1 MLKGKAKIIVLC
13 GVAAVIIGTA
23 VLTTSAVTNNL
34 QKEKKNDFVPA
45 VISLA
50 VVENND
56 DNSEPEKKSKL
67 EWKETVG
74 EDKYTAEKKVEIVN
88 LNNENVNNTSA
99 YIRVCINPRWTAE
112 VTVNAGTA
120 EESKVMVDA
129 DMPLDDF
136 GALTAIEI
144 NQESNSY
151 TMGNVTFHLANDWSD
166 NWFYN
171 SKDGYFYCK
180 KVIAF
185 GKKTPELLDSV
196 TISSDT
202 KKQLDSLGAKL
213 TVDVLADGIQSEGK
227 AANTMWT
234 NIKINADG
242 ELEKKE

>member
-50 VVENND
+50 VVENNEE
-56 DNSEPEKKSKL
+56 NSDSELKKPL
-67 EWKETVG
+67 EWKSDNENYKA
-74 EDKYTAEKKVEIVN
+74 DKKVEIAN
-88 LNNENVNNTSA
+88 LNNKDENNTSA

-136 GALTAIEI
+136 GRNQIAIQWERLPFI
-144 NQESNSY
+144 
-151 TMGNVTFHLANDWSD
+151 
-166 NWFYN
+166 
-171 SKDGYFYCK
+171 
-180 KVIAF
+180 
-185 GKKTPELLDSV
+185 
-196 TISSDT
+196 
-202 KKQLDSLGAKL
+202 
-213 TVDVLADGIQSEGK
+213 
-227 AANTMWT
+227 
-234 NIKINADG
+234 
-242 ELEKKE
+242 

>member
-1 MLKGKAKIIVLC
+1 MLTGKTKVTVLC
-13 GVAAVIIGTA
+13 AAAAFIIGAA
-23 VLTTSAVTNNL
+23 VLTTSAFTDNL
-34 QKEKKNDFVPA
+34 HKEKENDFVPA

-50 VVENND
+50 VVENNEE
-56 DNSEPEKKSKL
+56 NSDSELKKPL
-67 EWKETVG
+67 EWKSDNENYKA
-74 EDKYTAEKKVEIVN
+74 DKKVEIAN
-88 LNNENVNNTSA
+88 LNNKDENNTSA

-136 GALTAIEI
+136 GALTGI
-144 NQESNSY
+144 NIESNSY
-151 TMGNVTFHLANDWSD
+151 TMGDVTFHLANDWSD

-180 KVIAF
+180 SVIAI
-185 GKKTPELLDSV
+185 GKKTPPLLDYV

-202 KKQLDSLGAKL
+202 KQKLESLGAKL

-234 NIKINADG
+234 NVKINSDRK
-242 ELEKKE
+242 LEKNE

>member
-67 EWKETVG
+67 EWKKTVG

-99 YIRVCINPRWTAE
+99 YIRVCINPRWTSE
-112 VTVNAGTA
+112 VTVDEGT
-120 EESKVMVDA
+120 ENESTVSIDT
-129 DMPLDDF
+129 DLPLTNF
-136 GALTAIEI
+136 GALTGI
-144 NQESNSY
+144 NIESNSY

-202 KKQLDSLGAKL
+202 KEKLDSLGAKL
-213 TVDVLADGIQSEGK
+213 TVDILADGIQSEGK
-227 AANTMWT
+227 AADTMWT
-234 NIKINADG
+234 NIKINSDG
-242 ELEKKE
+242 ELGMK

>member
-50 VVENND
+50 VVENNEE
-56 DNSEPEKKSKL
+56 NSDSELKKPL
-67 EWKETVG
+67 EWKSDNENYKA
-74 EDKYTAEKKVEIVN
+74 DKKVEIAN
-88 LNNENVNNTSA
+88 LNNKDENNTSA
-99 YIRVCINPRWTAE
+99 YIRVCINPRWTSE
-112 VTVNAGTA
+112 VTVDEGT
-120 EESKVMVDA
+120 ENESTVSIDT
-129 DMPLDDF
+129 DLPLTNF
-136 GALTAIEI
+136 GALTGI
-144 NQESNSY
+144 NIESNSY

-180 KVIAF
+180 SVIAN
-185 GKKTPELLDSV
+185 GKKTPPLLDYV

-202 KKQLDSLGAKL
+202 KQKLKSLGAKL

-234 NIKINADG
+234 NVKINSDRK
-242 ELEKKE
+242 LEKNE

>member
-34 QKEKKNDFVPA
+34 QTEKKNDFVPA

-56 DNSEPEKKSKL
+56 ENSDPEKKPTTLYWSKTDGD
-67 EWKETVG
+67 EYK
-74 EDKYTAEKKVEIVN
+74 AEKKVEIAN
-88 LNNENVNNTSA
+88 LNNEKENNTSA

-112 VTVNAGTA
+112 VTVAKRTGN
-120 EESKVMVDA
+120 ERKVSIDT
-129 DMPLDDF
+129 DLPLTNF
-136 GALTAIEI
+136 GALTGIKI
-144 NQESNSY
+144 ESNSY
-151 TMGNVTFHLANDWSD
+151 KMGDVTFNLADNWSE

-185 GKKTPELLDSV
+185 GDKTPELLASV
-196 TISSDT
+196 MISSKT
-202 KKQLDSLGAKL
+202 KEKLDSLGAKL
-213 TVDVLADGIQSEGK
+213 TVDILADGIQSEGK
-227 AANTMWT
+227 AADTMWT
-234 NIKINADG
+234 NIKINSDG
-242 ELEKKE
+242 ELEMK

>member
-1 MLKGKAKIIVLC
+1 MLKGKTKVTVLC
-13 GVAAVIIGTA
+13 AVAAFIIGAA
-23 VLTTSAVTNNL
+23 VLTTSAVTDNL
-34 QKEKKNDFVPA
+34 HKEKKNDFVPA

-56 DNSEPEKKSKL
+56 DNSEPEKKSELDWTKIG
-67 EWKETVG
+67 G
-74 EDKYTAEKKVEIVN
+74 EDKYKAEKKVEIAN
-88 LNNENVNNTSA
+88 LNNKNENNTSA
-99 YIRVCINPRWTAE
+99 YIRVCINPRWTSE
-112 VTVNAGTA
+112 VTVDEGT
-120 EESKVMVDA
+120 ENESTVSIDT
-129 DMPLDDF
+129 DLPLTNF
-136 GALTAIEI
+136 GALTGI
-144 NQESNSY
+144 NIESNSY
-151 TMGNVTFHLANDWSD
+151 TMGDVTFHLANDWRD

-202 KKQLDSLGAKL
+202 KEQLDSLGAKL
-213 TVDVLADGIQSEGK
+213 TVDILADGIQSEGK
-227 AANTMWT
+227 AAAKMWE

>member
-13 GVAAVIIGTA
+13 AVAAVIIGTA

-34 QKEKKNDFVPA
+34 QIEKKNDFVPA

-56 DNSEPEKKSKL
+56 DNSEPEKKSELDWTKIG
-67 EWKETVG
+67 G
-74 EDKYTAEKKVEIVN
+74 EDKYTAEKKVEIAN
-88 LNNENVNNTSA
+88 LNNENENNTSA
-99 YIRVCINPRWTAE
+99 YIRVCINPRWTSE
-112 VTVNAGTA
+112 VTVDEGT
-120 EESKVMVDA
+120 ENESTVSIDT
-129 DMPLDDF
+129 DLPLTNF
-136 GALTAIEI
+136 GTLTGI
-144 NQESNSY
+144 NIESNSY
-151 TMGNVTFHLANDWSD
+151 TMGDVTFHLADNWSD

-202 KKQLDSLGAKL
+202 KEQLDSLGAKL
-213 TVDVLADGIQSEGK
+213 TVDILADGIQSEGK
-227 AANTMWT
+227 AAAKMWE
-234 NIKINADG
+234 NIKINSDG

>member
-1 MLKGKAKIIVLC
+1 MLKGKTKVTVLC
-13 GVAAVIIGTA
+13 AVAAFIIGAA
-23 VLTTSAVTNNL
+23 VLTTSAVTDNL
-34 QKEKKNDFVPA
+34 HKEKENDFVPA

-50 VVENND
+50 VVENNEE
-56 DNSEPEKKSKL
+56 NSDSKLKKQL
-67 EWKETVG
+67 EWKSDNENYKA
-74 EDKYTAEKKVEIVN
+74 DKKVEIAN
-88 LNNENVNNTSA
+88 LNNKDENNTSA

-151 TMGNVTFHLANDWSD
+151 TMGAVTFHLAADW
-166 NWFYN
+166 NEHWFYN
-171 SKDGYFYCK
+171 DKDGYFYCK
-180 KVIAF
+180 SVISI
-185 GKKTPELLDSV
+185 GKKTPPLLDYV

-202 KKQLDSLGAKL
+202 KQKLKSLGAKL

-234 NIKINADG
+234 NVKINSDRK
-242 ELEKKE
+242 LEKNE

>member
-1 MLKGKAKIIVLC
+1 MLKGKTKVTVLC
-13 GVAAVIIGTA
+13 AVAAFIIGAA
-23 VLTTSAVTNNL
+23 VLTTSAVTDNL
-34 QKEKKNDFVPA
+34 HKEKENDFVPA

-50 VVENND
+50 VVENNEE
-56 DNSEPEKKSKL
+56 NSDSELKKPL
-67 EWKETVG
+67 EWKSDNENYKA
-74 EDKYTAEKKVEIVN
+74 DKKVEIAN
-88 LNNENVNNTSA
+88 LNNKDENNTSA

-136 GALTAIEI
+136 GALTGI
-144 NQESNSY
+144 NIESNSY
-151 TMGNVTFHLANDWSD
+151 TMGDVTFHLANDWSD

-202 KKQLDSLGAKL
+202 KEKLDSLGAKL
-213 TVDVLADGIQSEGK
+213 TVDILADGIQSEGK

>member
-56 DNSEPEKKSKL
+56 DNSEPEKKSELDWTKIG
-67 EWKETVG
+67 G

-99 YIRVCINPRWTAE
+99 YIRVCINPRWTSE
-112 VTVNAGTA
+112 VTVDEGT
-120 EESKVMVDA
+120 ENESTVSIDT
-129 DMPLDDF
+129 DLPLTNF
-136 GALTAIEI
+136 GALTGI
-144 NQESNSY
+144 NIESNSY
-151 TMGNVTFHLANDWSD
+151 TMGNVIFHLANDWSD

-213 TVDVLADGIQSEGK
+213 TVDILADGIQSEGK

-242 ELEKKE
+242 ELKKKE

>member
-1 MLKGKAKIIVLC
+1 MLKGKTKVTVLC
-13 GVAAVIIGTA
+13 AVAAFIIGAA
-23 VLTTSAVTNNL
+23 VLTTSAVTDNL
-34 QKEKKNDFVPA
+34 HKEKENDFVPA

-50 VVENND
+50 VVENNEE
-56 DNSEPEKKSKL
+56 NSDSELKKPL
-67 EWKETVG
+67 EWKSDNENYKA
-74 EDKYTAEKKVEIVN
+74 DKKVEIAN
-88 LNNENVNNTSA
+88 LNNKDENNTSA

-213 TVDVLADGIQSEGK
+213 TVDILADGIQSEGK

>member
-50 VVENND
+50 VVENNEE
-56 DNSEPEKKSKL
+56 NSDSELKKPL
-67 EWKETVG
+67 EWKSDNENYKA
-74 EDKYTAEKKVEIVN
+74 DKKVEIVN

-99 YIRVCINPRWTAE
+99 YIRVCINPRWTSE
-112 VTVNAGTA
+112 VTVDEGT
-120 EESKVMVDA
+120 ENESTVSIDT
-129 DMPLDDF
+129 DLPLTNF
-136 GALTAIEI
+136 GALTGI
-144 NQESNSY
+144 NIESNSY
-151 TMGNVTFHLANDWSD
+151 TMGAVTFHLAADW
-166 NWFYN
+166 NEHWFYN
-171 SKDGYFYCK
+171 DKDGYFYCK
-180 KVIAF
+180 SVIAI
-185 GKKTPELLDSV
+185 GKKTPPLLDYV

-202 KKQLDSLGAKL
+202 KQKLKSLGAKL

-234 NIKINADG
+234 NVKINSDRK
-242 ELEKKE
+242 LEKKE

>member
-13 GVAAVIIGTA
+13 AAVAVIIGA
-23 VLTTSAVTNNL
+23 AFLTTSAVTDNL
-34 QKEKKNDFVPA
+34 HKEKENDFVPA

-56 DNSEPEKKSKL
+56 ENSDPEKKPTTLYWSKTDGD
-67 EWKETVG
+67 EYK
-74 EDKYTAEKKVEIVN
+74 AEKKVEIAN
-88 LNNENVNNTSA
+88 LNNEKENNTSA

-136 GALTAIEI
+136 GALTGI
-144 NQESNSY
+144 NIESNSY
-151 TMGNVTFHLANDWSD
+151 TMGDVTFHLANDWSD

-180 KVIAF
+180 SVISI
-185 GKKTPELLDSV
+185 GKKTPPLLDYV

-202 KKQLDSLGAKL
+202 KQKLKSLGAKL

-234 NIKINADG
+234 NVKINSDRK
-242 ELEKKE
+242 LEKNE

>member
-34 QKEKKNDFVPA
+34 QIEKKNDFVPA

-56 DNSEPEKKSKL
+56 DNSEPEKKSELDWTKIG
-67 EWKETVG
+67 G
-74 EDKYTAEKKVEIVN
+74 EDKYKAEKKVEIAN
-88 LNNENVNNTSA
+88 LNNEKENNTSA

-120 EESKVMVDA
+120 EESKVFMETN
-129 DMPLDDF
+129 F
-136 GALTAIEI
+136 GTLTGI
-144 NQESNSY
+144 NIESNSY
-151 TMGNVTFHLANDWSD
+151 TMGDVTFHLANDWSD

-196 TISSDT
+196 TIFSNT
-202 KKQLDSLGAKL
+202 KEQLDSLGAKL
-213 TVDVLADGIQSEGK
+213 TVDILADGIQSEGK

>member
-99 YIRVCINPRWTAE
+99 YIRVCINPRWTSE
-112 VTVNAGTA
+112 VTVDEGT
-120 EESKVMVDA
+120 ENESTVSIDT
-129 DMPLDDF
+129 DLPLTNF
-136 GALTAIEI
+136 GALTGI
-144 NQESNSY
+144 NIESNSY
-151 TMGNVTFHLANDWSD
+151 TMGDVTFHLANDWSD

-180 KVIAF
+180 SVIAI
-185 GKKTPELLDSV
+185 GKKTPPLLDYV

-202 KKQLDSLGAKL
+202 KQKLESLGAKL
-213 TVDVLADGIQSEGK
+213 TVDILADGIQSEGK
-227 AANTMWT
+227 AADTMWT
-234 NIKINADG
+234 NIKINSDG
-242 ELEKKE
+242 ELGMK

>member
-13 GVAAVIIGTA
+13 AVAAVIIGTA
-23 VLTTSAVTNNL
+23 VLTTSAVTDNL
-34 QKEKKNDFVPA
+34 HKEKKNDFVPA

-56 DNSEPEKKSKL
+56 DNSEPEKKSELDWTKIG
-67 EWKETVG
+67 G
-74 EDKYTAEKKVEIVN
+74 EDKYKAEKKVEIAN
-88 LNNENVNNTSA
+88 LNNKNENNTSA
-99 YIRVCINPRWTAE
+99 YIRVCINPRWTSE
-112 VTVNAGTA
+112 VTVDEGT
-120 EESKVMVDA
+120 ENESTVSIDT
-129 DMPLDDF
+129 DLPLTNF
-136 GALTAIEI
+136 GALTGI
-144 NQESNSY
+144 NIESNSY
-151 TMGNVTFHLANDWSD
+151 TMGDVTFHLANDWRD

-202 KKQLDSLGAKL
+202 KEKLDSLGAKL
-213 TVDVLADGIQSEGK
+213 TVDILADGIQSEGK

>member
-56 DNSEPEKKSKL
+56 DNSEPEKKSEL

-74 EDKYTAEKKVEIVN
+74 EDKYTAEKKVEIAN
-88 LNNENVNNTSA
+88 LNNKDENNTSA
-99 YIRVCINPRWTAE
+99 YIRVCINPRWTSE
-112 VTVNAGTA
+112 VTVDEGT
-120 EESKVMVDA
+120 ENESTVSIDT
-129 DMPLDDF
+129 DLPLTNF
-136 GALTAIEI
+136 GALTGI
-144 NQESNSY
+144 NIESNSY

-213 TVDVLADGIQSEGK
+213 TVDILADGIQSEGK

>member
-99 YIRVCINPRWTAE
+99 YIRVCINPRWTSE
-112 VTVNAGTA
+112 VTVDEGT
-120 EESKVMVDA
+120 ENESTVSIDT
-129 DMPLDDF
+129 DLPLTNF
-136 GALTAIEI
+136 GALTGI
-144 NQESNSY
+144 NIESNSY
-151 TMGNVTFHLANDWSD
+151 TMGAVTFHLAADW
-166 NWFYN
+166 NEHWFYN
-171 SKDGYFYCK
+171 DKDGYFYCK
-180 KVIAF
+180 SVIAI
-185 GKKTPELLDSV
+185 GKKTPPLLDYV

-202 KKQLDSLGAKL
+202 KQKLKSLGAKL

-234 NIKINADG
+234 NVKINSDRK
-242 ELEKKE
+242 LEKNE

>member
-34 QKEKKNDFVPA
+34 QTEKKNDFVPA

-50 VVENND
+50 VVENNEE
-56 DNSEPEKKSKL
+56 NSDSELKKPL
-67 EWKETVG
+67 EWKSDNENYKA
-74 EDKYTAEKKVEIVN
+74 DKKVEIAN
-88 LNNENVNNTSA
+88 LNNKDENNTSA

-136 GALTAIEI
+136 GALTGIKI
-144 NQESNSY
+144 ESNSY
-151 TMGNVTFHLANDWSD
+151 KMGDVTFNLADNWSE

-185 GKKTPELLDSV
+185 GDKTPELLASV
-196 TISSDT
+196 MISSKT
-202 KKQLDSLGAKL
+202 KEKLDSLGAKL
-213 TVDVLADGIQSEGK
+213 TVDILADGIQSEGK
-227 AANTMWT
+227 AADTMWT
-234 NIKINADG
+234 NIKIKSDG
-242 ELEKKE
+242 ELEMK